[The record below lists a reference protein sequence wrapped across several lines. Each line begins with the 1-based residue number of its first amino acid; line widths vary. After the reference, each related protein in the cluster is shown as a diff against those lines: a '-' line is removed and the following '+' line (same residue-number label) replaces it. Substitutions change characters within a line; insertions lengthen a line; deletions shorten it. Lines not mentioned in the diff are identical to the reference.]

1 MTSTSV
7 PASTATLAGVATNDE
22 APRSGQVLAA
32 ATAFA
37 ALFSAVGI
45 GLYGLTFFYDFFVK
59 DYGWTRQQVTSGNAY
74 AKLLIGPLFGY
85 LAGWLIDRYGPR
97 RLLLVG
103 VLMAGGAMIGLGW
116 VSTLAGFYLCY
127 IFNALGY
134 VFGGPLPVQ
143 VLLSRWFTKARGK
156 AMGFAYLGI
165 GIGGTVVPGLAYWLT
180 THYGWNRAMQVLGL
194 LMIAIAWPL
203 AWLVKD
209 APPAFIADQKA
220 RATVAPLGEVL
231 RSPAFYLLLVGSMC
245 SIGAVG
251 GTMQNLKLYLSLD
264 QPYGQGEI
272 ARILSLVLAGSII
285 GRLLMGWL
293 ADRWTRKYVML
304 LIYLIVA
311 LSIPLLFLADSW
323 VMLHVFALLF
333 GIGLGGDYMIIPL
346 MAADL
351 FGVQRLGRVMG
362 FVLTADGVAEA
373 VSPMVVAGLRDHMG
387 SYRPGFLLLI
397 TLAAVGAAAVAMLP
411 KKREV
416 AI

>member
-1 MTSTSV
+1 MHDDDDV
-7 PASTATLAGVATNDE
+7 PRN
-22 APRSGQVLAA
+22 GQIVAA
-32 ATAFA
+32 AAAFA

-85 LAGWLIDRYGPR
+85 LAGWLIDRHGPR

-180 THYGWNRAMQVLGL
+180 MSFGWQRAMQALGL
-194 LMIAIAWPL
+194 LMIAVAWPL
-203 AWLVKD
+203 AWVVKD
-209 APPAFIADQKA
+209 APPAFAAQQAA
-220 RATVAPLGEVL
+220 RPAALPLGNVL
-231 RSPAFYLLLVGSMC
+231 RSRSFYLLLLGSMC

-251 GTMQNLKLYLSLD
+251 GTMQNLKLYLTLD
-264 QPYGQGEI
+264 QQYGQGEV

-293 ADRWTRKYVML
+293 ADRWPRKHVML

-373 VSPMVVAGLRDHMG
+373 VSPMVVAGLRDRLG

-397 TLAAVGAAAVAMLP
+397 TLAAIGAAAVAMLP
-411 KKREV
+411 KKRESV
-416 AI
+416 I

>member
-1 MTSTSV
+1 MTTSTV
-7 PASTATLAGVATNDE
+7 TTPAADASAGTADI
-22 APRSGQVLAA
+22 PRNGQVVSAM
-32 ATAFA
+32 TAFA

-85 LAGWLIDRYGPR
+85 LAGYLIDRFGPR

-103 VLMAGGAMIGLGW
+103 IVMAGGAMVGLGY
-116 VSTLAGFYLCY
+116 VSTLAGFYLFY

-143 VLLSRWFTKARGK
+143 VLLSRWFTTARGK

-180 THYGWNRAMQVLGL
+180 TNFGWNRAMQVLGV

-203 AWLVKD
+203 AWIVKD
-209 APPAFIADQKA
+209 APPSYAAA
-220 RATVAPLGEVL
+220 PVGSGRTTVPLGAVL
-231 RSPAFYLLLVGSMC
+231 RTPAFYLLLVGSMC

-264 QPYGQGEI
+264 QPYGQGDI

-293 ADRWTRKYVML
+293 ADRWPRKHVML
-304 LIYLIVA
+304 LIYVIVA
-311 LSIPLLFLADSW
+311 GSIPLLLLAHSW
-323 VMLHVFALLF
+323 TMLHVFALLF

-373 VSPMVVAGLRDHMG
+373 VSPMLVAGLRDRVG
-387 SYRPGFLLLI
+387 SYRPGFLLLM
-397 TLAAVGAAAVAMLP
+397 TLAAIGAAAIALLPNRRDVA
-411 KKREV
+411 
-416 AI
+416 A

>member
-1 MTSTSV
+1 MSGHVV
-7 PASTATLAGVATNDE
+7 PE
-22 APRSGQVLAA
+22 AAADAANPQGDLPRSGQITAA

-45 GLYGLTFFYDFFVK
+45 GLYGLTYFYDFFVQ
-59 DYGWTRQQVTSGNAY
+59 DFGWTRQQVTSGNAY
-74 AKLLIGPLFGY
+74 AKLIIGPLFGY

-103 VLMAGGAMIGLGW
+103 ILMAGGAMIGLGL
-116 VSTLAGFYLCY
+116 VSTLAAFYICY
-127 IFNALGY
+127 LFNALGY

-143 VLLSRWFTKARGK
+143 VLLSRWFTAGRGK

-180 THYGWNRAMQVLGL
+180 TAFGWQRAMQVLGA

-209 APPAFIADQKA
+209 APSPVAAGA
-220 RATVAPLGEVL
+220 RLRQASVPLGDVL
-231 RSPAFYLLLVGSMC
+231 RSPAFYLLLVGSAC

-264 QPYGQGEI
+264 HHYAQGEV
-272 ARILSLVLAGSII
+272 ARILSLVLAGSIV
-285 GRLLMGWL
+285 GRLVMGWL
-293 ADRWTRKYVML
+293 ADTWARKHVML
-304 LIYLIVA
+304 LIYLVVA
-311 LSIPLLFLADSW
+311 GSIPLLLFAESW
-323 VMLHVFALLF
+323 TMLHVFALMF

-362 FVLTADGVAEA
+362 FILTADGLAEA
-373 VSPMVVAGLRDHMG
+373 LSPMFVAGMRDRMG
-387 SYRPGFLLLI
+387 SYRLGFLLLMG
-397 TLAAVGAAAVAMLP
+397 LAAVGAAAIALLP
-411 KKREV
+411 TKKP
-416 AI
+416 

>member
-1 MTSTSV
+1 MSAPHETTS
-7 PASTATLAGVATNDE
+7 PDE
-22 APRSGQVLAA
+22 IPRSGQITAA

-37 ALFSAVGI
+37 ALFAAVGI

-74 AKLLIGPLFGY
+74 SKLLIGPLFGY
-85 LAGWLIDRYGPR
+85 LAGYLIDRYGPR

-103 VLMAGGAMIGLGW
+103 ILMAGGAMIGLGY

-143 VLLSRWFTKARGK
+143 VLLSRWFTTARGK
-156 AMGFAYLGI
+156 AMGFAYIGI

-180 THYGWNRAMQVLGL
+180 MNFGWHRAMQVLGC

-203 AWLVKD
+203 AWIVKD
-209 APPAFIADQKA
+209 APPSFAADQAA
-220 RATVAPLGEVL
+220 RPAAAPLGEVL
-231 RSPAFYLLLVGSMC
+231 RSSSFYLLLIGSMC

-264 QPYGQGEI
+264 QQYGQGDV
-272 ARILSLVLAGSII
+272 ARILSLVLAGSIL

-293 ADRWTRKYVML
+293 ADRWHRKHVML
-304 LIYLIVA
+304 LIYVIVA
-311 LSIPLLFLADSW
+311 AAIPLLLLADSW
-323 VMLHVFALLF
+323 TMLHVFALLF

-373 VSPMVVAGLRDHMG
+373 VSPMLVAGLRDRMG
-387 SYRPGFLLLI
+387 SYRPGFLLLMG
-397 TLAAVGAAAVAMLP
+397 LAAVGAAAVALLP
-411 KKREV
+411 KRHQTT
-416 AI
+416 A

>member
-1 MTSTSV
+1 MIPPSPQTS
-7 PASTATLAGVATNDE
+7 AGIED

-74 AKLLIGPLFGY
+74 AKLLVGPLFGY

-103 VLMAGGAMIGLGW
+103 IVMAGGAMVGLGY
-116 VSTLAGFYLCY
+116 VSTLAGFYLFY
-127 IFNALGY
+127 VFNALGY

-143 VLLSRWFTKARGK
+143 VLLSRWFTAARGK

-180 THYGWNRAMQVLGL
+180 TTFGWNRAMQVLGL
-194 LMIAIAWPL
+194 LMIALAWPL
-203 AWLVKD
+203 AWFVRD
-209 APPAFIADQKA
+209 APPSFTAAQAA
-220 RATVAPLGEVL
+220 RPAVPIGDVL
-231 RSPAFYLLLVGSMC
+231 RSPAFYLLLVGSAC

-264 QPYGQGEI
+264 HPYGQGEI

-293 ADRWTRKYVML
+293 ADRWPRKHVML
-304 LIYLIVA
+304 LIYVIVA
-311 LSIPLLFLADSW
+311 GSIPLLLLADSW
-323 VMLHVFALLF
+323 TMLHVFALLF

-373 VSPMVVAGLRDHMG
+373 VSPMLVAGLRDRVG
-387 SYRPGFLLLI
+387 SYRPGFLLLM
-397 TLAAVGAAAVAMLP
+397 TLAALGAAAIALLP
-411 KKREV
+411 RR
-416 AI
+416 AGR